1 MLLIAR
7 IGNLRDSYLFYKEVV
22 LPALKATPLPTP
34 HTHFRSTLLHC
45 LLPSVSADVMKYRL
59 PDFELNHFTFCCWAV
74 INLRRYLNVKSRKQN

>member
-22 LPALKATPLPTP
+22 LPALKAIPLPTP

-45 LLPSVSADVMKYRL
+45 QLPSVSADVMK
-59 PDFELNHFTFCCWAV
+59 
-74 INLRRYLNVKSRKQN
+74 